1 MNPDDNYAANFASKM
16 CAVSSNEYFNLTAL
30 MCWDAVK
37 YCALKAGIIDQ
48 NKYNRLQGKYD
59 LVSPTD
65 QVIVGANAMYRLERG
80 NVIGFYWQD
89 NNDTKLVH
97 AMISLGKGLA
107 AGNKN
112 DCVGVGQPVSWEK
125 LDLSNKLNWADDGT
139 IIAPGCGPN
148 GRTLTAR
155 KRPISYLRFS

>member
-1 MNPDDNYAANFASKM
+1 MNPEDNYAANFASKM
-16 CAVSSNEYFNLTAL
+16 CAVNSSEFPNLSAL

-59 LVSPTD
+59 LVTPTD
-65 QVIVGANAMYRLERG
+65 RMIVGANAMYRLERG
-80 NVIGFYWQD
+80 NVIGFYWQ
-89 NNDTKLVH
+89 NNNGPVLVH
-97 AMISLGKGLA
+97 AMISLGKGLT

-112 DCVGVGQPVSWEK
+112 DCVGVGRALSWEK
-125 LDLSNKLNWADDGT
+125 LDLSSDLNWAADGT
-139 IIAPGCGPN
+139 IIAPGGGPD